1 MLLHTGAERA
11 ASAHNLPETD
21 RSMRRFINWSLFMYP
36 ATAGVGSSLQRL
48 KRFPDYQNNQL
59 LILAGL
65 EMTIAYN
72 LLEARHKIWHSIFWK
87 RSNAA
92 TKFAVN
98 KKMQG
103 IAFDAGTSIINAGKL
118 LDEYYDCHGV
128 DDIDREAWSEIIG
141 SLISADRWLKEQ
153 FGNDCD
159 LKQLII
165 DL

>member
-1 MLLHTGAERA
+1 
-11 ASAHNLPETD
+11 
-21 RSMRRFINWSLFMYP
+21 MYA

-48 KRFPDYQNNQL
+48 ERFPDYQNNQL

-65 EMTIAYN
+65 EMTIAYS

-98 KKMQG
+98 KKMEG
-103 IAFDAGTSIINAGKL
+103 IAFDAGTSIVNAGKL
-118 LDEYYDCHGV
+118 LNQYYEQYGI
-128 DDIDREAWSEIIG
+128 DDRDREAWSQIIG
-141 SLISADRWLKEQ
+141 SLISADRWLTEQ
-153 FGNDCD
+153 FGVDCT
-159 LKQLII
+159 LKQLKI

>member
-1 MLLHTGAERA
+1 
-11 ASAHNLPETD
+11 
-21 RSMRRFINWSLFMYP
+21 MYA

-65 EMTIAYN
+65 EMTIAYS

-87 RSNAA
+87 RSNSA

-98 KKMQG
+98 KKMEG
-103 IAFDAGTSIINAGKL
+103 IAFDAGTSIVNAGKL
-118 LDEYYDCHGV
+118 LDRYYEEHGI
-128 DDIDREAWSEIIG
+128 DDRDREAWSQIIM
-141 SLISADRWLKEQ
+141 SLINADRWLKEQ

-159 LKQLII
+159 SKQLKI
-165 DL
+165 DI